1 MADPGAQAV
10 TTAPAPV
17 PTAPPAPLDE
27 VMLAMD
33 VVDTLRHREQLVA
46 KELASGER
54 DEDMYARLRQVYA
67 AQGIEVPERILRE
80 GVTALRENRFVYTQ
94 KGSPSARRWA
104 MFYVQRRRWGTL
116 LLVLAVLLGAGAFAY
131 DANVR
136 APRRALLN
144 DLQTTRAQVVA
155 VSEVDAAGAQAA
167 RLYQQGVTAFERGDF
182 SEARV
187 NLTSLEGLLAQLR
200 SNYTLRIVA
209 GPDSGVWRI
218 PDINTGAR
226 NYYLIVEALDANG
239 RQLSVPV
246 LNEETGTTH
255 TVRTWGLRV
264 SEETFFGV
272 RDDKADDGI
281 IQNDVF
287 GHKRAGYLE
296 PDYIFPTTG
305 AAITEW

>member
-1 MADPGAQAV
+1 MADPGTQAV
-10 TTAPAPV
+10 TSGAP
-17 PTAPPAPLDE
+17 TTPPAPLDE

-67 AQGIEVPERILRE
+67 AQGIDVPERILRE

-94 KGSPSARRWA
+94 QGSPAARRWA

-116 LLVLAVLLGAGAFAY
+116 LLVLAVLLGAGLFAY

-136 APRRALLN
+136 APRRALLT

-155 VSEVDAAGAQAA
+155 VSEVDAASSQAA
-167 RLYQQGVTAFERGDF
+167 RLFQQGVTAFERGDF
-182 SEARV
+182 GEARV
-187 NLTSLEGLLAQLR
+187 NLGSLEALLAQLR
-200 SNYTLRIVA
+200 SSYTLRIVA

-239 RQLSVPV
+239 RQVSVPI
-246 LNEETGTTH
+246 LNEETGATQ

-264 SEETFFGV
+264 AEETFFSV
-272 RDDKADDGI
+272 RDDKEDDGI
-281 IQNDVF
+281 IQNNLF
-287 GHKRAGYLE
+287 GQKRAGYLE

-305 AAITEW
+305 AAITAW